1 MTVYKGNKLLDVST
15 DANGAVGLGN
25 EGLFQ
30 SFIVCSEHGTVM
42 DDAGDET
49 VSTKIT
55 YGKISAGK
63 LKGLKSKTV
72 TNNYVR

>member
-1 MTVYKGNKLLDVST
+1 MD
-15 DANGAVGLGN
+15 GAG
-25 EGLFQ
+25 
-30 SFIVCSEHGTVM
+30 
-42 DDAGDET
+42 GDT

>member
-1 MTVYKGNKLLDVST
+1 
-15 DANGAVGLGN
+15 
-25 EGLFQ
+25 
-30 SFIVCSEHGTVM
+30 M

-63 LKGLKSKTV
+63 LKGLIYRTV
-72 TNNYVR
+72 TNEYVR